1 MRSFLVI
8 WGGQV
13 VSMIGGAMT
22 RFALLVW
29 AWNATGEATALSLLL
44 AFQIGAAVLVS
55 PLAGALV
62 DRWDRRRVMM
72 LADLGSAASTAAL
85 LALLLAGRLEIGAI
99 YAAALFAGAFE
110 AFQFPAYSAAV
121 TLLMPRRHYA
131 RASGLVSLAQ
141 SGSLV
146 FGPPLAGLLLPFVG
160 TAWVLAIHL
169 ATVAVALLAL
179 AAVAIPRPEP
189 EIADAGGDDGA
200 ADPGLAAQMAYG
212 FRYIA
217 RRRGLFALQAL
228 FAVGN
233 FLLVFGVVLR
243 APLVLGRTGG
253 DQLALGQVM
262 AAVGLGGLLGG
273 LALAAWGGPRRR
285 IRGVLAGWVL
295 TSLGNVLLGFGR
307 TLGWWLTGAFLYPF
321 WLTLTNG
328 LNQAIWQAKV
338 APAVQG
344 RVFAARRLIAQLSLL
359 PGMLAAG
366 PLVDRVLA
374 PALAGGWQAAPW
386 LGSGTGAAAGLAI
399 GGTAVV
405 ALAASLAGSTSRA
418 IRRVEDDLPDH
429 VAPDPV
435 APDPPAATGAPPAV
449 SPAAPPSPPRAAPPP
464 AR

>member
-13 VSMIGGAMT
+13 VSMIGTSMT

-29 AWNATGEATALSLLL
+29 AWEATGRATALSLLL
-44 AFQIGAAVLVS
+44 FFQIGATVVAS

-62 DRWDRRRVMM
+62 DRWDRKRVMM
-72 LADLGSAASTAAL
+72 LSDLGAGAATAAL
-85 LALLLAGRLEIGAI
+85 LALLLAGRLEVGALF
-99 YAAALFAGAFE
+99 AAAVVAGAFE

-121 TLLMPRRHYA
+121 TLLMPGRHYA

-146 FGPPLAGLLLPFVG
+146 LGPPLAGVLLPFVG
-160 TAWVLAIHL
+160 YAWVLVIDL
-169 ATVAVALLAL
+169 GTVAVALLAL
-179 AAVAIPRPEP
+179 AWVDVPRPAPP
-189 EIADAGGDDGA
+189 EAGDEGEDDGS
-200 ADPGLAAQMAYG
+200 ADPGLVAQMLYG

-217 RRRGLFALQAL
+217 RRRGLLALQTL
-228 FAVGN
+228 LAVGN
-233 FLLVFGVVLR
+233 FLLIFGVVLR

-262 AAVGLGGLLGG
+262 AAAGLGGVLGG

-285 IRGVLAGWVL
+285 IRGVLTGCVL
-295 TSLGNVLLGFGR
+295 SSLGNVLLGFGR

-359 PGMLAAG
+359 PGMLLAG
-366 PLVDRVLA
+366 PLVDRLLA
-374 PALAGGWQAAPW
+374 PALATGWAAAPW
-386 LGSGTGAAAGLAI
+386 LGTGTGAAAGLAI
-399 GGTAVV
+399 GATALL
-405 ALAASLAGSTSRA
+405 ALVASLAGSTSRV
-418 IRRVEDDLPDH
+418 IRGVEDDLRDH
-429 VAPDPV
+429 
-435 APDPPAATGAPPAV
+435 AA
-449 SPAAPPSPPRAAPPP
+449 AAE
-464 AR
+464 

>member
-13 VSMIGGAMT
+13 VSMIGTSMT

-29 AWNATGEATALSLLL
+29 AWEATGRATALSLLL
-44 AFQIGAAVLVS
+44 FFQIGATVVAS

-62 DRWDRRRVMM
+62 DRWDRKRVMM
-72 LADLGSAASTAAL
+72 LSDLGAGAATAAL
-85 LALLLAGRLEIGAI
+85 LALLLAGRLEVGALF
-99 YAAALFAGAFE
+99 AAAVVAGAFE

-121 TLLMPRRHYA
+121 TLLMPGRHYA

-146 FGPPLAGLLLPFVG
+146 LGPPLAGVLLPFVG
-160 TAWVLAIHL
+160 YAWVLVIDL
-169 ATVAVALLAL
+169 GTVAVALLAL
-179 AAVAIPRPEP
+179 AWVDVPRPAP
-189 EIADAGGDDGA
+189 PAAGDEDDGA
-200 ADPGLAAQMAYG
+200 ADAGLVAQMLYG

-217 RRRGLFALQAL
+217 RRRGLLGLQTL
-228 FAVGN
+228 LAVGN

-262 AAVGLGGLLGG
+262 AAAGLGGVLGG

-285 IRGVLAGWVL
+285 IRGVLVGWVL
-295 TSLGNVLLGFGR
+295 SSLGNVLLGFGR

-359 PGMLAAG
+359 PGMLLAG
-366 PLVDRVLA
+366 PLVDRLLA
-374 PALAGGWQAAPW
+374 PALATGWAAAPW
-386 LGSGTGAAAGLAI
+386 LGTGTGAAAGLAI
-399 GGTAVV
+399 GATALL
-405 ALAASLAGSTSRA
+405 ALIASLAGSTSRV
-418 IRRVEDDLPDH
+418 IRGVEDDLRDH
-429 VAPDPV
+429 
-435 APDPPAATGAPPAV
+435 AA
-449 SPAAPPSPPRAAPPP
+449 AAE
-464 AR
+464 

>member
-13 VSMIGGAMT
+13 VSMIGTSMT

-29 AWNATGEATALSLLL
+29 AWEATGRATSLSLLL
-44 AFQIGAAVLVS
+44 FFQIGATVLFS

-62 DRWDRRRVMM
+62 DRWDRKLVMM
-72 LADLGSAASTAAL
+72 LSDLGAGAATAAL
-85 LALLLAGRLEIGAI
+85 LALLLAGRLELGAL
-99 YAAALFAGAFE
+99 YAAALVGGAFE

-121 TLLMPRRHYA
+121 TLLMPHRHYA

-146 FGPPLAGLLLPFVG
+146 LGPPIAGALLPFVG
-160 TAWVLAIHL
+160 YATILVINLAAI
-169 ATVAVALLAL
+169 AVALATLAWVRVPP
-179 AAVAIPRPEP
+179 AAE
-189 EIADAGGDDGA
+189 AGGTDDDDGA
-200 ADPGLAAQMAYG
+200 ATPGLAAAMAYG

-217 RRRGLFALQAL
+217 RRRGLLGLQSL

-233 FLLVFGVVLR
+233 LLLVFGIVLR
-243 APLVLGRTGG
+243 APLVLARTGG
-253 DQLALGQVM
+253 DQIALGQVM
-262 AAVGLGGLLGG
+262 AAAGLGGVLGG
-273 LALAAWGGPRRR
+273 LALAVWGGPRRR

-295 TSLGNVLLGFGR
+295 SSLGNVLLGFGR

-328 LNQAIWQAKV
+328 LNQAIWQSKV

-366 PLVDRVLA
+366 PLVDRLLA
-374 PALAGGWQAAPW
+374 PALPAGGPLAPW
-386 LGSGTGAAAGLAI
+386 LGSGTAAAAGLAI
-399 GGTAVV
+399 GATALL
-405 ALAASLAGSTSRA
+405 ALALISLGSTSRA
-418 IRRVEDDLPDH
+418 IRGVEEDLPDH
-429 VAPDPV
+429 RA
-435 APDPPAATGAPPAV
+435 AAT
-449 SPAAPPSPPRAAPPP
+449 PPP
-464 AR
+464 A